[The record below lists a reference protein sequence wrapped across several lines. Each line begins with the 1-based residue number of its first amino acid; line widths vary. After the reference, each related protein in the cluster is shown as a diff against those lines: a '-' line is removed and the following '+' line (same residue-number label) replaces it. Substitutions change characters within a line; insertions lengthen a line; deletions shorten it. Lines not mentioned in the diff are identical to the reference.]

1 MIDMAV
7 LQEINE
13 QQRQAVTAPAGPVL
27 VLAGA
32 GSGKTRVLVQRLVYL
47 VLTEQIA
54 PSAIL
59 AVTFTNKAAAEM
71 RERIEN
77 QLSKTSHH
85 GTSDLWLGTF
95 HGIAHRLLRRHTAEA
110 GLGAGFQILDSD
122 DQARLIRRV
131 LRNLELDER
140 RYPPKDLQHFINR
153 HKDEG
158 RRPGTLNDGIDPW
171 QLQASRIYTAYENTC
186 RTLNVVDFAELLLR
200 TYELFQK
207 NSALLEHYRERFQHI
222 LVDEFQDTNALQYNM
237 LQLLAGPR
245 GRLFLVGDDDQS
257 IYGWRGARV
266 ENLQRFRQDYP
277 RAELI
282 RLEQNYRS
290 TATILQ
296 AANALI
302 RRNSGRLGKE
312 LWTSG
317 PQGGAIRV
325 YQAYNE
331 RDEAAFVVAELQRLY
346 TQGLPRR
353 QMAVLYRS
361 NAQSRLLEER
371 LLEHN
376 VPYRVYGGMRFF
388 ERTEVKDALAYLRLA
403 TYAAD
408 DASFERIV
416 NVPPRGIGNQTLELI
431 RATART
437 TAQPLLATCRRL
449 VEEHALSPRAAAAV
463 GQFVSLLD
471 TMRQRHADLDLGD
484 RMALVIRDSG
494 LEAHYAAQSD
504 ERAATRLENLGEL
517 VNATRTYCPPEGDP
531 LDHFLAHAAL
541 EAGEGQGDAWEDCV
555 QLMTLHAAKGLE
567 FHAVFLVGLEEGL
580 FPHQRAMEGGEMLEE
595 ERRLCYVGMTRAQ
608 CQLTLAYAE
617 QRRINGLERIMTPSR
632 FLGELPEQLL
642 EPVRAA
648 ASWQRGARTRPNQGQ
663 QQSTPRAMPPARSSG
678 SPASAKGSL
687 RLGGQVRHPVFGE
700 GTVTSIEG
708 HGPDARI
715 RVRFHQDKE
724 RWLLL
729 RLAKLTTVA

>member
-1 MIDMAV
+1 MIDQAA

-13 QQRQAVTAPAGPVL
+13 AQRQAVTAPLGPVL

-47 VLTEQIA
+47 VLTEQIT

-59 AVTFTNKAAAEM
+59 AVTFTNKAANEM
-71 RERIEN
+71 RQRIES
-77 QLSKTSHH
+77 QLRHTIHNNS
-85 GTSDLWLGTF
+85 SDLWLGTF
-95 HGIAHRLLRRHTAEA
+95 HGIAHRLLRRHAEEA
-110 GLGAGFQILDSD
+110 GLAPGFQILDSD
-122 DQARLIRRV
+122 DQARLVRRV
-131 LRNLELDER
+131 LRGLELDER
-140 RYPPKDLQHFINR
+140 RYPPKDMQHFINR

-158 RRPGTLNDGIDPW
+158 RRPGTLNDGLDPW
-171 QLQASRIYTAYENTC
+171 QRQAVRVYAAYESAC
-186 RTLNVVDFAELLLR
+186 KELNVVDFAELLLR
-200 TYELFQK
+200 THELLQR
-207 NSALLEHYRERFQHI
+207 NAALLEHYRERFRHI

-245 GRLFLVGDDDQS
+245 GCLFLVGDDDQS
-257 IYGWRGARV
+257 IYGWRGAKV
-266 ENLQRFRQDYP
+266 ENLQRFRHDYP

-296 AANALI
+296 AANTLI

-312 LWTSG
+312 LWTDG
-317 PQGGAIRV
+317 PKGEPIRV

-331 RDEAAFVVAELQRLY
+331 RDEATFVVSELGRLHA
-346 TQGLPRR
+346 QGLPRQ

-371 LLEHN
+371 LLEAGM
-376 VPYRVYGGMRFF
+376 PYRVYGGMRFF

-403 TYAAD
+403 THAAD

-431 RATART
+431 RTEARA
-437 TAQPLLATCRRL
+437 TAQPLLTTCRRL
-449 VEEHALSPRAAAAV
+449 VEERALPTRAAAAV
-463 GQFVSLLD
+463 GQFVTLLD
-471 TMRQRHADLDLGD
+471 TMCHNMAQRDLGD

-494 LEAHYAAQSD
+494 LEAHFATQSD

-517 VNATRTYCPPEGDP
+517 ISAARTYCPPEGDP

-567 FHAVFLVGLEEGL
+567 FQVVFLVGLEEGL
-580 FPHQRAMEGGEMLEE
+580 FPHQRATEGGDNLEE

-608 CQLTLAYAE
+608 RLLTLTYAE
-617 QRRINGLERIMTPSR
+617 HRRINGLERLMTPSR
-632 FLGELPEQLL
+632 FLGEIPEELL
-642 EPVRAA
+642 DPVRAA
-648 ASWQRGARTRPNQGQ
+648 PSWQRSARMRPGPVQHQPAQHPLPAG
-663 QQSTPRAMPPARSSG
+663 PARPTTPAKKGLHLG
-678 SPASAKGSL
+678 S
-687 RLGGQVRHPVFGE
+687 QVRHPVFGE

-708 HGPDARI
+708 YGTEARI

-729 RLAKLTTVA
+729 RLAKLTALA

>member
-1 MIDMAV
+1 MFDLSA

-13 QQRQAVTAPAGPVL
+13 QQRQAVTAAPGPIL

-47 VLTEQIA
+47 VLTEQIT

-71 RERIEN
+71 RQRIEQ
-77 QLSKTSHH
+77 QLSKSGYHH
-85 GTSDLWLGTF
+85 TGDLWLGTF
-95 HGIAHRLLRRHTAEA
+95 HGIAHRLLRRHVAEA
-110 GLGAGFQILDSD
+110 GLGVGFQILDSD
-122 DQARLIRRV
+122 DQTRLIRRV
-131 LRNLELDER
+131 LRSLELDER

-158 RRPGTLNDGIDPW
+158 RRPGALNDGIDPW
-171 QLQASRIYTAYENTC
+171 QRQASRIYSAYESAC
-186 RTLNVVDFAELLLR
+186 GALNVVDFAELLLR
-200 TYELFQK
+200 TYELLQT
-207 NSALLEHYRERFQHI
+207 NPALLEHYRERFQHI

-237 LQLLAGPR
+237 LRLLAGPK

-312 LWTSG
+312 LWTHG
-317 PQGGAIRV
+317 PQGEAIRV

-331 RDEAAFVVAELQRLY
+331 RDEAAFVVAEMQRLY

-361 NAQSRLLEER
+361 NAQSRLLEEC
-371 LLEHN
+371 LLEQN
-376 VPYRVYGGMRFF
+376 MPYRVYGGMRFF
-388 ERTEVKDALAYLRLA
+388 ERAEVKDALAYLRLS
-403 TYAAD
+403 TYPGD

-416 NVPPRGIGNQTLELI
+416 NVPPRGIGNQTLQLI
-431 RATART
+431 RTAAQS
-437 TAQPLLATCRRL
+437 TAQPLLATCRHL
-449 VEEHALSPRAAAAV
+449 VEAHALPPRAAAAV
-463 GQFVSLLD
+463 EQFVSLLD
-471 TMRQRHADLDLGD
+471 ALRQRQADLDLGD
-484 RMALVIRDSG
+484 RMALVISHSG
-494 LEAHYAAQSD
+494 LQAHYAAQSD
-504 ERAATRLENLGEL
+504 EQTAARLENLDEL
-517 VNATRTYCPPEGDP
+517 INAARTYCPPEGDP

-608 CQLTLAYAE
+608 RQLTLTYAE
-617 QRRINGLERIMTPSR
+617 QRRIHGLERLMTPSR

-642 EPVRAA
+642 EPVRAP
-648 ASWQRGARTRPNQGQ
+648 ASWPRHARARPNPTQ
-663 QQSTPRAMPPARSSG
+663 QPTPRAMSPARVP
-678 SPASAKGSL
+678 SPAAAKGSL

-708 HGPDARI
+708 YGPDARI
-715 RVRFHQDKE
+715 KVRFHQDKE

-729 RLAKLTTVA
+729 RLAKLTTIA